1 MMGHVR
7 RRRLT
12 PRQRRL
18 LEIVRSFGLQGAT
31 KREIRFARGA
41 MGRRKR
47 AETMK
52 HGESDGR
59 LMGQTQD
66 WIRTE
71 RLRILRAARDGRLR
85 INHHGRYV
93 IDGERR
99 PDRKQRE
106 YLLHR
111 RGAITWPEYGDAEQK
126 VRLRASGESLLAQLD
141 SRDLGVSW
149 AKEGVALAGV
159 KSGDIVPGGSEG
171 PALLRARDRAT

>member
-1 MMGHVR
+1 
-7 RRRLT
+7 
-12 PRQRRL
+12 
-18 LEIVRSFGLQGAT
+18 
-31 KREIRFARGA
+31 
-41 MGRRKR
+41 
-47 AETMK
+47 MK

-126 VRLRASGESLLAQLD
+126 VRLGASGESLLAQLD

-171 PALLRARDRAT
+171 SALLRAHDRATERGSEVELIDQRVIDRMVKARDMAETGTHTSHVVEMERSAE